1 MVTLFDT
8 ETGEPV
14 AEVTEE
20 QWQTL
25 VDFLEEEDLEDQ
37 DYYLDE
43 ATLTWMEE
51 EGADADLIAALR
63 AALGGREGM
72 EVTGVL

>member
-1 MVTLFDT
+1 LFDT
-8 ETGEPV
+8 ETGEPA

-72 EVTGVL
+72 EVTGEL